1 MTKSKCE
8 GYEGFYKDKDS
19 SVIVQRNPT
28 ERERYLL
35 MKRTHALNSEA
46 QHQVAELKSEIN
58 ELKSLVKQL
67 LENNG
72 S

>member
-1 MTKSKCE
+1 MTKQKCE
-8 GYEGFYKDKDS
+8 GHEGFLKDDETE
-19 SVIVQRNPT
+19 VIIQRNPT
-28 ERERYLL
+28 DRERYRL

>member
-1 MTKSKCE
+1 MIESE
-8 GYEGFYKDKDS
+8 
-19 SVIVQRNPT
+19 VISQRNPT
-28 ERERYLL
+28 DRERYRL

-67 LENNG
+67 LENK
-72 S
+72 